1 MVRHF
6 SLFSKVFPQV
16 ASHFSFMFYAPNLV
30 SLSAACCA
38 MQLSRKSWQFGR
50 ETRHRRAL
58 GINLQFAKLKNVVK
72 LNLAAAGNCFSQR
85 AQFSWQA
92 MRCQCR
98 QRGKCNKLHLQFACP
113 ECVFVAANLSLWPL
127 QRGYSFLILLKSI
140 VCFLLLKIVH

>member
-38 MQLSRKSWQFGR
+38 MQLSRKRWQFGR

-72 LNLAAAGNCFSQR
+72 LNLAIVFPSERSSVGKRCDANVVRGENVINCT
-85 AQFSWQA
+85 
-92 MRCQCR
+92 
-98 QRGKCNKLHLQFACP
+98 CNLQFACP
-113 ECVFVAANLSLWPL
+113 ECVSVAANLSLWPL